1 VLGTGRR
8 HVVRVLRYHAGV
20 SNLDPA
26 VGSRLEEREDQDG
39 GDVDPCAPVQLGLF
53 TPDRNEVEVAF
64 AALES
69 LDLGRAKRLFD
80 GILERDP
87 ASSDANDGLAAVDR
101 WRGVLASIEQAG
113 SMGRATAL
121 WSAVRECPPQLITR
135 SLRRRLLEE
144 VLEILEVQAEVI
156 PAPGLCAGDVLIE
169 LGRIDSARTWCEWAV
184 RRAPNE
190 ARVHLLRGD
199 ALWLADPCNEACS
212 CYSRGL
218 LLDPTLERWQSVAW
232 RELAVRVRQHGGAA
246 TALEWWAAGRM
257 PLPPLDSEGT
267 PHPDV
272 AEVWRA
278 LAEAEA
284 ARRDNRHDEMVRL
297 RLRLRELD
305 PGSFAVYMQRMECS

>member
-20 SNLDPA
+20 SYLNPA
-26 VGSRLEEREDQDG
+26 FGSRIEEQEDGGG

-53 TPDRNEVEVAF
+53 TPDRNEIEVAF

-69 LDLGRAKRLFD
+69 LDFERAKRLFD

-87 ASSDANDGLAAVDR
+87 ASSDANEGLAAVDR
-101 WRGVLASIEQAG
+101 WRGVLESIEQSG
-113 SMGRATAL
+113 SVGRATAL
-121 WSAVRECPPQLITR
+121 WFAVRECPPQLITR
-135 SLRRRLLEE
+135 NLRRRLLEE

-156 PAPGLCAGDVLIE
+156 PTSDLCIGEVLIE
-169 LGRIDSARTWCEWAV
+169 LGRIGSARTWCDWAA
-184 RRAPNE
+184 RRAPND
-190 ARVHLLRGD
+190 AHVHLLRGD
-199 ALWLADPCNEACS
+199 ALWLADFFDEGRS

-218 LLDPTLERWQSVAW
+218 LLDPTLERWRSVAW
-232 RELAVRVRQHGGAA
+232 RELAVRICQNGGAA
-246 TALEWWAAGRM
+246 TALEWWAAGRI
-257 PLPPLDSEGT
+257 PLPPPDSDGA
-267 PHPDV
+267 PHPDI

-284 ARRDNRHDEMVRL
+284 ARRDNRYDEMVRL

-305 PGSFAVYMQRMECS
+305 PGSFAVYMRRMECS